1 MDTAFCFIVNV
12 LFSGKKYFLIWDYFM
27 KIQLSDFKD
36 ASVVLKKHIS
46 PSPLIYN
53 EWLSKQYK
61 CEVYLKLENMLPIG
75 SFKMRGATY
84 KISSLTAAEKKQG
97 VLAVSAGNHAQG
109 VAWAA
114 KKFGVKA
121 TIIMPEG
128 SPLTKIRNTE
138 SLGAT
143 VILHGKSIEDG
154 FDYAKQ
160 LMKKKKMTF
169 VHPYNDPKVI
179 AGQGTVGFELM
190 EQIPEMD
197 FIFSSIGGGGLVSG
211 LGSVIKELNP
221 SVKVYAGQAAG
232 CKSMVES
239 LKKKKVVQTGIAET
253 FADGIRVKVV
263 AEPIFKI
270 LKNVVDHVEAVEDEK
285 IAWGVL
291 QLLEKARVIAE
302 GAGALPL
309 SLFDI
314 CYKKNPKKFIGKK
327 IVLVVC
333 GGNID
338 VNLLERII
346 DKGMIESSRKVRL
359 IIPILDRPGS
369 LNHITGIIK
378 NVGANILQAIHDRD
392 ALKTGLTGTN
402 VLFTLETKGP
412 EHLELL
418 LKELRKDFPQT
429 KIQA

>member
-1 MDTAFCFIVNV
+1 
-12 LFSGKKYFLIWDYFM
+12 M
-27 KIQLSDFKD
+27 KIQIEDFKL
-36 ASVVLKKHIS
+36 ASEELKKHIS

-61 CEVYLKLENMLPIG
+61 CEIYLKLENMLPIG

-84 KISSLTAAEKKQG
+84 KISKLTAAEKKQG

-114 KKFGVKA
+114 KKFGVNA

-128 SPLTKIRNTE
+128 SPLTKIKNTE
-138 SLGAT
+138 SLGAK
-143 VILHGKSIEDG
+143 VILHGRSIEDG
-154 FDYAKQ
+154 FEYAKEM
-160 LMKKKKMTF
+160 MKKKKMVF
-169 VHPYNDPKVI
+169 VHPYNDPAVI
-179 AGQGTVGFELM
+179 AGQGSVAFELVD
-190 EQIPEMD
+190 QIPDMD
-197 FIFSSIGGGGLVSG
+197 YIFSSIGGGGLVSG
-211 LGSVIKELNP
+211 LGSVIKELKP
-221 SVKVYAGQAAG
+221 KVKVYAGQAAG
-232 CKSMVES
+232 CSSMVES
-239 LKKKKVVQTGIAET
+239 LKRKKIYQTGVAET

-263 AEPIFKI
+263 AGPVYKI
-270 LKNVVDHVEAVEDEK
+270 LRKVVDHVEAIEDEK

-291 QLLEKARVIAE
+291 QLLEKARVVAE
-302 GAGALPL
+302 GAGALPM
-309 SLFDI
+309 SLFDT
-314 CYKKNPKKFIGKK
+314 CYKKTPKKFIGKK

-346 DKGMIESSRKVRL
+346 DKGMIESNRKVRL

-392 ALKTGLTGTN
+392 AIKTGLTGTN

-418 LKELRKDFPQT
+418 LKELKKDFPQT
-429 KIQA
+429 KVQN